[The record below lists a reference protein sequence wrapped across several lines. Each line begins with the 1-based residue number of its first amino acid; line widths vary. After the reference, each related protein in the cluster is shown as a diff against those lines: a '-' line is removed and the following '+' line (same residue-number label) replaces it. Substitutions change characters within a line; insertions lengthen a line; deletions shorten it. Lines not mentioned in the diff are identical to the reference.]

1 MTKKNGTRLSKAT
14 VFGFTGC
21 LLASSLL
28 AGCTLVHPPGMPAP
42 SGQVIRGRTVTA
54 EMKDNLYTLAQ
65 RYGVKLNEL
74 VAVND
79 LAPPYRIKPGQT
91 VFLPAR
97 AGEAPVPSAAPFG
110 RVDRFSADG
119 RTPVVSSSQN
129 VTSAPLEPLAIEKTP
144 AAPLQNAPSIPSV
157 NRPAP
162 QINSTDVSGFKAP
175 GPSRT
180 PEAVA
185 SSQSTSSQP
194 LVASPDRSDEA
205 PAFGWPV
212 RGTILS
218 AFGPKS
224 KGQDNDGVNIAAPK
238 GAPVT
243 AAEGGTVVYT
253 DNKMKGFGNLVLIR
267 HQGGWVTAYAHLGR
281 VMVKPDDIVAKG
293 DMIGTIGATGGVSS
307 PQLHFET
314 RRDGKPVDPELV
326 LKQ

>member
-1 MTKKNGTRLSKAT
+1 MTKKNDLRVFLALAT
-14 VFGFTGC
+14 TAALF
-21 LLASSLL
+21 
-28 AGCTLVHPPGMPAP
+28 GCTLVHPPEMPAP
-42 SGQVIRGRTVTA
+42 SGHLTRGRTVTA
-54 EMKDNLYTLAQ
+54 ESKDNLYTLAQ

-79 LAPPYRIKPGQT
+79 LTPPYRVKPGQT
-91 VFLPAR
+91 IFLPGK
-97 AGEAPVPSAAPFG
+97 AGEAPTPSAAPFG
-110 RVDRFSADG
+110 RVERF
-119 RTPVVSSSQN
+119 RTEGAPSPATAASSSLSATEPN
-129 VTSAPLEPLAIEKTP
+129 VTSAPLEPLLLEKPAATPPQQNSPSAAVTTP
-144 AAPLQNAPSIPSV
+144 AQNAAPIISTES
-157 NRPAP
+157 PANVPASGSP
-162 QINSTDVSGFKAP
+162 QTQ
-175 GPSRT
+175 T
-180 PEAVA
+180 
-185 SSQSTSSQP
+185 QP
-194 LVASPDRSDEA
+194 TAILPDTTTGT

-253 DNKMKGFGNLVLIR
+253 DNKMKGFGNLVLLR

-281 VMVKPDDIVAKG
+281 IVVKPDDIVAKG
-293 DMIGTIGATGGVSS
+293 DMIGTVGATGGVSS